1 MYIMYIVLIMLEKIK
16 LDLILIKVMQ
26 YIILS
31 IT

>member
-1 MYIMYIVLIMLEKIK
+1 MYIVLIMLEKIK